1 MKHSFEPVL
10 KQSLPDRLARQIRGT
25 IQSGNYRRGDRLPPI
40 VEMAKRFE
48 VGQPSI
54 REALKKLEAMGVVQI
69 RHGAGVFVTR
79 SEEVLVLASP
89 DYAGTVTKKLL
100 LDLIHA
106 RIPIES
112 QSAADAVRNATPEQL
127 VELRRILAEAGQNLG
142 DDEVLNSVNMEFHS
156 KIAQASGNSVT
167 AQLLNVLHE
176 LFTDEQRLILGIF
189 GSREA
194 DHQGHL
200 EILDAIERRDETLAV
215 ERMRAHLESVQ
226 AAILRWNPEDH
237 PVAVSDGLPACGRQ
251 RTSQRR
257 RHRFARCD
265 MHARL
270 RRLGLPLLLLCGA
283 CASSHANAR
292 HRVDMSVLTQDDLVD
307 HQYENVLE
315 AVQTLRSNWLNERG
329 PDSFASPSHIWV
341 YIDNTQG
348 GRRPVARGDL
358 DALHRVRPQGQRH
371 RRDGP
376 VGDRPFGGSDR
387 RHDVAAAG
395 RLAPPDPR
403 GRATAPPAP
412 HRASSQLT
420 RLRSRA
426 PGGRSV

>member
-89 DYAGTVTKKLL
+89 DYTGTVTKKLL
-100 LDLIHA
+100 LDLIRA

-112 QSAADAVRNATPEQL
+112 QSAADAVRNATDEQL
-127 VELRRILAEAGQNLG
+127 EELRRILAEAGQNLG

-194 DHQGHL
+194 DHKGHL

-237 PVAVSDGLPACGRQ
+237 PV
-251 RTSQRR
+251 
-257 RHRFARCD
+257 
-265 MHARL
+265 
-270 RRLGLPLLLLCGA
+270 
-283 CASSHANAR
+283 
-292 HRVDMSVLTQDDLVD
+292 
-307 HQYENVLE
+307 E
-315 AVQTLRSNWLNERG
+315 
-329 PDSFASPSHIWV
+329 
-341 YIDNTQG
+341 
-348 GRRPVARGDL
+348 
-358 DALHRVRPQGQRH
+358 
-371 RRDGP
+371 
-376 VGDRPFGGSDR
+376 
-387 RHDVAAAG
+387 
-395 RLAPPDPR
+395 
-403 GRATAPPAP
+403 
-412 HRASSQLT
+412 
-420 RLRSRA
+420 
-426 PGGRSV
+426 